1 MDLGV
6 SGLASGFDWR
16 TFVDQIV
23 EVERAPQRTLL
34 LEQGLIEQRKNAYGA
49 IQTQLAVLQNR
60 VKALKE
66 PDLFDSRLSQ
76 VSNESVAS
84 VTASAGAPLGKFTFN
99 FTQLATAAKLNG
111 TANIGR
117 SISATND
124 VSAVTLSDAGFSTAI
139 KAGTFTVNGEQ
150 VTIETTDT
158 LQDVFNAI
166 STATGGSVTASYD
179 SSSDT
184 ISLASAGEIVLGS
197 ATDTSNFLRVA
208 KLYNNGT
215 GNISSGS
222 SLGGLD
228 RTATLANGNFTTLID
243 DGGAGAGAFT
253 VNGVEITYNATTDSL
268 NNVISRIN
276 NSNAGVLA
284 SYDSVNDRLVL
295 TNKDTGDVGI
305 HVEDVTGNFASATGL
320 AGGTLERGK
329 NLLYNIDGGGTLIS
343 QTNTIT
349 EESSGIAGLNVTAL
363 GENSVTVTISSD
375 TEKVKSAI
383 KGFIEEYNKVQSMID
398 TNTASSTDEKG
409 KVTAGTL
416 SGESD
421 ASELAS
427 QLRSL
432 AYGVISTL
440 ANEMNQLADIGIE
453 TNGDNNNIE
462 LKDEKLLDAA
472 LAGNLN
478 GLRTLFTDETS
489 GLAVRLDKYIEDT
502 AGESGTLEEKDT
514 KLTKEIASIDTQI
527 SDMERIVE
535 ANRLRLIDSFV
546 AMEKA
551 QAQINQQLQFLLQ
564 RFGSP
569 AK

>member
-158 LQDVFNAI
+158 LQDVFDAI

-179 SSSDT
+179 SSTDA

-215 GNISSGS
+215 GNISSSS

-228 RTATLANGNFTTLID
+228 RTATLANGNFTTVID

-489 GLAVRLDKYIEDT
+489 GLAVRLDKYIENT
-502 AGESGTLEEKDT
+502 AGESGTLEEKDA